1 MQELRSCEDIKRCIP
16 LFQVVFGCFW
26 LCVVLA
32 GLHAITHLIRRF
44 SLKSRGLSACNW
56 REFHVATRK
65 KKAPYAG
72 GGVLPRL
79 SGIESA
85 IRCHST
91 FYYYRA
97 DQPLRFGL
105 AIVQN

>member
-1 MQELRSCEDIKRCIP
+1 MQELRPCEDIKRCIP

-65 KKAPYAG
+65 KKAPSRGVEHAG
-72 GGVLPRL
+72 VIAG
-79 SGIESA
+79 
-85 IRCHST
+85 
-91 FYYYRA
+91 
-97 DQPLRFGL
+97 
-105 AIVQN
+105 